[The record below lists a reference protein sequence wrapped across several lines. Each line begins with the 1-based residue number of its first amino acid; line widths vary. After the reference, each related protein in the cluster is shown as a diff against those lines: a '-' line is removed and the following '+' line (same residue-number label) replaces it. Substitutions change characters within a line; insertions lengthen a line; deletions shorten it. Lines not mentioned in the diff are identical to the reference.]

1 MKKGKSAKRTN
12 VGRVVKALLGLVM
25 MAVLFFVRPPAMN
38 VEPNEESD
46 DEEAGGSKTK
56 RLSSTSSSGSANS
69 AKSTIPKSVA
79 GLEFLQQ
86 GGDNWKIWDASSTEP
101 LYADRGFGCGWMH
114 YTVTSPKYNTAE
126 MCAHPGPDIVS
137 GWIRSQ
143 GSWACCRPMPKR
155 YMSALERPGLA
166 PGDPNRPKMLP
177 VHIEIGA
184 NIGACVVHMLLSDPD
199 LHVVAFEPYPPNLFR
214 LTTTLLHNPD
224 FHRRVTVFPIGLGNH
239 SETVPMTTEQKA
251 NFGSARI
258 DGSADASSTSNP
270 NGTETG
276 RAMGPVDMVSVE
288 PLDKIL
294 SLQESNS
301 LIPLM
306 KMDVQGYECRVIEG
320 MTTLV
325 RQVDQV
331 YTELD
336 DEILK
341 FHGCSSVGLMERLTE
356 HVQKPIWAPVV
367 GTLHKLPVTNLPS
380 GVNIVAIK
388 HPKDHDVE
396 SLYTR

>member
-101 LYADRGFGCGWMH
+101 LYADRGFGCGWMN
-114 YTVTSPKYNTAE
+114 YTVTSPKNNTAE

-155 YMSALERPGLA
+155 YMSALKRPGLA
-166 PGDPNRPKMLP
+166 PDDPNRPKMLP

-214 LTTTLLHNPD
+214 LTTTLLNNPD

-288 PLDKIL
+288 PLDNIL

-331 YTELD
+331 YTELED
-336 DEILK
+336 GTLQ
-341 FHGCSSVGLMERLTE
+341 FHGCSSVRLMEMLSEHIRKPVWVRGHGGLQRLPE
-356 HVQKPIWAPVV
+356 N
-367 GTLHKLPVTNLPS
+367 NLPN

-388 HPKDHDVE
+388 HPKDHNVE
-396 SLYTR
+396 